1 MRRIRLFQIAAILL
15 CILVCAITAA
25 GRKTYITPQR
35 QAGQILSATGVKGG
49 LIVHL
54 GCGDGKLTVALHAGD
69 NYTVQGLDPDAKN
82 IETAR
87 KHVHSLGLYGRVSV
101 NHLTSSHL
109 PYVDNLVTLLVS
121 ENAGGIGI
129 EEIMRVLAPLGIAY
143 VKQGNQWTK
152 TVKPWPKD
160 IDEWQ
165 QHFHDADNNAVAND
179 SVVGPPRHYQWIA
192 EPQWMRSHMS
202 MPSIS
207 SLVSSKGRLFTIE
220 DLASAEHPAL
230 PGKFALVARDAF
242 NGIVLWQRLFPDWHP
257 VNIRTKETPVQL
269 QRRLAAIGDIVYCT
283 PSYGAPVTAFDAA
296 TGKVLKEYEQT
307 ERTTEFL
314 YDRGVLYVVIGDP
327 TDTQGIAG
335 GGTLGTSQ
343 FPVHSY
349 GPIIAVLADPKS
361 TILAIEAGSGRTL
374 WQKLGDDTAGYQGAS
389 LAIRGNYAVFSTAR
403 DLVCLDRVSGQ
414 QVWRVPDPIT
424 LKGPGG
430 IAVSLVLSDD
440 AAYLADSERLRA
452 FRLAD
457 GQALWEKP
465 ATINHHKAPDVFL
478 ANGLVWAAA
487 YSGATGRPAPELGLT
502 RMGVNG
508 FDPETGK
515 LVKQIDQTMLGPMG
529 HDRCYRNRITTR
541 YYINSVTGGSDFLD
555 LSSSTELPNPWVR
568 STCGIG
574 PLPCNGL
581 YYAGPPACSCCNWVM
596 LNALN
601 ALAPEPGLK
610 SSGQLIKVETNVR
623 LEKGP
628 AYEQIGNRQS
638 AIKNS
643 FDWPTYRYDIG
654 RTGVTKAEAPAELK
668 PRWEAK
674 VTTRA
679 SAPVIA
685 AGKVFVA
692 DIDAHAV
699 CALDASDG
707 RSLWQY
713 TTGARV
719 DSPPTYHEGL
729 LLFGS
734 RDGWVYALRASDGVL
749 AWRFRGLPDRDICA
763 YEQVES
769 AWPIC
774 GSVLIKDG
782 VAYFAAGRN
791 SFLDGGIFLYGL
803 DPQTGQVIHQRRMYG
818 PYNDEGFPIITSQ
831 ITSGSGL
838 DGFKADIFL
847 TDGEL
852 LYLRQQAFK
861 ADLTPLGPQEPRPP
875 HLIPSAGFL
884 EAIPHHRTFWTI
896 DTTIRYDITAGKQ
909 AAHGDILVIDGEQ
922 FYEVRGYTP
931 ARISPFDPR
940 PGGYSLF
947 AGVYSQANKTAAQDR
962 GRKKAP
968 DKVAIRSVAEQRWI
982 SRIPLTGKALVLAG
996 DTVFVAGTPVAFPAD
1011 DLAKAY
1017 EGRMGGIL
1025 WAASASTGEKVAEC
1039 KLDAPPVWDGMAVA
1053 NGRLF
1058 ISLQDGC
1065 LMCLGDK

>member
-1 MRRIRLFQIAAILL
+1 MKRIRLFQIVTLLL
-15 CILVCAITAA
+15 CGLVSAITAA
-25 GRKTYITPQR
+25 AGKPYITPQR

-54 GCGDGKLTVALHAGD
+54 GCGDGKLTAALRAGD
-69 NYTVQGLDPDAKN
+69 NYTVQGLDSDAKN
-82 IETAR
+82 VETAR
-87 KHVHSLGLYGRVSV
+87 KHIHSLGLYGCVSV
-101 NHLTSSHL
+101 NHLTSNHL

-121 ENAGGIGI
+121 ENPGKIAMD
-129 EEIMRVLAPLGIAY
+129 EIMRVLAPLGIAY

-152 TVKPWPKD
+152 MVKPWPKD

-179 SVVGPPRHYQWIA
+179 SVVGPPRHFQWIA

-202 MPSIS
+202 MPSIT

-257 VNIRTKETPVQL
+257 VNIHTKETPVQL

-283 PSYGAPVTAFDAA
+283 PGYGAPVTAFDAA
-296 TGKVLKEYEQT
+296 TGKMLKEYEET
-307 ERTTEFL
+307 KRTTEFL
-314 YDRGVLYVVIGDP
+314 YDRSVLYAVIGDP
-327 TDTQGIAG
+327 TDTVGVAG
-335 GGTLGTSQ
+335 GSALGTSQ
-343 FPVHSY
+343 FPVHAY
-349 GPIIAVLADPKS
+349 GPVIPALADPKS
-361 TILAIEAGSGRTL
+361 TILAIQADTARTL
-374 WQKLGDDTAGYQGAS
+374 WQKSGGDTEGYQGAS
-389 LAIRGNYAVFSTAR
+389 LAVRGHYAVFSTAN

-414 QVWRVPDPIT
+414 QAWRVPFPIT
-424 LKGPGG
+424 LKGPGS

-440 AAYLADSERLRA
+440 AAYLADSESLRA
-452 FRLAD
+452 FSIDNGAEMWQ
-457 GQALWEKP
+457 GN
-465 ATINHHKAPDVFL
+465 ATLNHHKPADVFL
-478 ANGLVWAAA
+478 AAGVVWSDYFNGH
-487 YSGATGRPAPELGLT
+487 
-502 RMGVNG
+502 
-508 FDPETGK
+508 DPQTGK
-515 LVKQIDQTMLGPMG
+515 IVKTLNQKMTGPMG
-529 HDRCYRNRITTR
+529 HDRCYRNRITQR
-541 YYINSVTGGSDFLD
+541 YYINTKTGGSDFL
-555 LSSSTELPNPWVR
+555 ELEAPGEFPNPWAR

-574 PLPCNGL
+574 HLPCNGL
-581 YYAGPPACSCCNWVM
+581 LYLGPPACSCCNWVM
-596 LNALN
+596 LNAMN
-601 ALAPEPGLK
+601 ALAPEPSLK
-610 SSGQLIKVETNVR
+610 SSGQLIKVETSNR
-623 LEKGP
+623 LEKGS
-628 AYEQIGNRQS
+628 AYGRLSTPCDRE
-638 AIKNS
+638 
-643 FDWPTYRYDIG
+643 DWPTYRHDVG
-654 RTGVTKAEAPAELK
+654 RTGVTKAAAPAGVE

-685 AGKVFVA
+685 ASKVFVA

-699 CALDASDG
+699 CAFDAADG
-707 RSLWQY
+707 RLLWRY

-729 LLFGS
+729 LVFGS

-749 AWRFRGLPDRDICA
+749 AWRFRSLPEDRMICA
-763 YEQVES
+763 YGQIES
-769 AWPIC
+769 AWPVC
-774 GSVLIKDG
+774 GSVLVKDG

-803 DPQTGQVIHQRRMYG
+803 DPQTGRVIHQRRMYG
-818 PYNDEGFPIITSQ
+818 PYNEEGFPIITSQ
-831 ITSGSGL
+831 IASGTGL

-909 AAHGDILVIDGEQ
+909 AAHGDILVMDGEQ

-931 ARISPFDPR
+931 ARVSPFDPR
-940 PGGYSLF
+940 PGGYTLF
-947 AGVYSQANKTAAQDR
+947 AGAYSQANKTATQAR

-968 DKVAIRSVAEQRWI
+968 AKLAIRSVAEQRWI
-982 SRIPLTGKALVLAG
+982 SRIPLAGKALILAG
-996 DTVFVAGTPVAFPAD
+996 ETVFVAGTPVAFPAD

-1017 EGRMGGIL
+1017 EGRMGGVL

-1053 NGRLF
+1053 NGKLF
-1058 ISLQDGC
+1058 ISLQDGRV
-1065 LMCLGDK
+1065 MCLGDR